1 MKASKKIF
9 YFLFVVGIPF
19 FGISQITTKKVS
31 FPAGKSSTT
40 INAAIKG
47 DQTIDYVVT
56 ANAGQVLNV
65 KLTTKST
72 SLYFNVLPPGSND
85 EAIFIGSNE
94 GNSFGRTLN
103 TSGSYKIRV
112 YLYRSAARKGVS
124 ANYSLSISAKGG
136 ASTSSSDA
144 KVSGTNYNATGNLR
158 AATGGNSTS
167 ATFGVI
173 RSSGGKA
180 EVHAKISGGLSRV
193 FVFSQGEWSCKS
205 ENCKLNFAK
214 IGADEWELIVNEYEK
229 YYIPDAVIYGG

>member
-1 MKASKKIF
+1 MKTFKKIIH
-9 YFLFVVGIPF
+9 FLFVIGVPFVGF
-19 FGISQITTKKVS
+19 SQITTKKVT
-31 FPAGKSSTT
+31 FPTGKSSTT
-40 INAAIKG
+40 INATIKG

-56 ANAGQVLNV
+56 AKTGQVLNV

-72 SLYFNVLPPGSND
+72 SLYFNVLAPGSND
-85 EAIFIGSNE
+85 EAFFIGSNE
-94 GNSFGRTLN
+94 GNSFAGTLS

-124 ANYSLSISAKGG
+124 ASYSLSISAKGG
-136 ASTSSSDA
+136 ASNNSSDA

-158 AATGGNSTS
+158 AATGSNSTS

-173 RSSGGKA
+173 RSNGGKA

-193 FVFSQGEWSCKS
+193 FVFSQGEWTCKS
-205 ENCKLNFAK
+205 QNCKLTFAK
-214 IGADEWELIVNEYEK
+214 IGADEWELIVNDYEK